1 MYNII
6 SGACEILRY
15 FLLLC
20 IVVIGFV
27 FHPLHPS
34 AGALSLLLAVA
45 AAAAACPNPYHL
57 LTLLLVIY

>member
-27 FHPLHPS
+27 S
-34 AGALSLLLAVA
+34 ICWCTLSLLLAVA
-45 AAAAACPNPYHL
+45 VAAAAACPNPYHL